1 MRRRTVLASIWA
13 GVGVIGG
20 AHILTSGCG
29 PGDVEIGSLTDD
41 SGREVSVRGE
51 VTDVY
56 RHDNSIN
63 ISDGT
68 GTASA
73 PTQWFPDVGDCV
85 TINGTVSSCSCP
97 ENMYYIAPADIEQ

>member
-1 MRRRTVLASIWA
+1 VLASIGA

-29 PGDVEIGSLTDD
+29 PGEVEIGSLTDE

-51 VTDVY
+51 VTEVY
-56 RHDNSIN
+56 KRENTII
-63 ISDGT
+63 ISDDT
-68 GTASA
+68 GRAT
-73 PTQWFPDVGDCV
+73 TYTEWFPDVGDCV

-97 ENMYYIAPADIEQ
+97 EDMYYIVPSTVDG

>member
-1 MRRRTVLASIWA
+1 MRRRTVLASIGA

-20 AHILTSGCG
+20 THILTSGCG

-51 VTDVY
+51 VTGFHKGENIVA
-56 RHDNSIN
+56 
-63 ISDGT
+63 ISDDT
-68 GTASA
+68 GTATA

-85 TINGTVSSCSCP
+85 TISGTVSSCSCP
-97 ENMYYIAPADIEQ
+97 ENMYYIAPATVEE

>member
-1 MRRRTVLASIWA
+1 MRRRTVLASIGA

-20 AHILTSGCG
+20 TYILTDDCG

-56 RHDNSIN
+56 EYDNSIA

-68 GTASA
+68 GTATA

-85 TINGTVSSCSCP
+85 TISGTVSSCSCP
-97 ENMYYIAPADIEQ
+97 ENTYYIAPATVDG